1 MKKYLL
7 YVLLIFSVIY
17 NTISAQT
24 VVKNNGLKGHF
35 DVFVSGGYSGS
46 TIKNLITTLNG
57 DESPNITLSGANVD
71 SKGIY
76 FDGVDD
82 YATFVDILYK
92 SGGTLSWW
100 MKPTKD
106 NTNFDL
112 IGHDFNFSLSNLEYR
127 DLGDKAFIY
136 AETYNNCNNFNS
148 EQFDDF
154 YNSWH
159 MVTIVFKDDLATYY
173 IDGVSVGT
181 VSVYG
186 NMNCSGADLDKL
198 YSDFSFN
205 SIGKTQIGYSAF
217 YKGYL
222 NKILL
227 YNRALNANEIAFNY
241 NSTKIDYGYSGTI
254 YNFTSAQPSD
264 VWNYTDYGRL
274 GPTQTMITNAYR
286 GTSLENK
293 VKVTT
298 RGIQEWTVPYSGV
311 YEITA
316 KGGGFNYYKN
326 TVGGAIMKGKVH
338 LTKGEVLKIAVGQRG
353 SHSGGSGG
361 TFVVAA
367 PYNSVDSPL
376 LVAGGI
382 AGYYEPNRKTS
393 RIPTTGSVAKSASSS
408 RGGRGGKNG
417 GGGGGGA
424 TTHNDAGAGGGGFLG
439 NGGRSA
445 RNTNANGGSGGD
457 QTDGLSPSGS
467 IGPVD
472 SVGKSFVNGA
482 SGGKMYDRNGK
493 EVQGYGGFGGG
504 GGGYGQCYSGCAGFT
519 PNGGGGGYSG
529 GGGGSG
535 YDSYDQPQAGG
546 GGSYFNKKVYD
557 RATSNGSYNGFSDY
571 IENLNAY
578 HNTPDGNVQIK
589 YLGKS
594 PELGLSY
601 GELIWNA
608 TAVPFSIKPTS
619 KSQGQLTFESSD
631 TNVLT
636 VDSSGKATIIGAGR
650 CVVKIT
656 QEAHGDYESQAI
668 WLPISIKRTSAV
680 IGSSIEF
687 FEESVPEL
695 GSIQFT
701 APEGSLISDVIF
713 ANYGVSELV
722 NDEFN
727 FGNCYSYNALG
738 LVENAISNKT
748 SLSINATNSIFGDPC
763 YGTAKR
769 LTVQLRYVSG
779 ISDEEKTFGDE
790 EFTKTFVSNSD
801 APYTVKSSDSK
812 VVQVIESITK
822 DGELTATFRIT
833 GGGNAKITISQVQ
846 NEKYTAS
853 SSSFNVSVAKV
864 PGDLAFENFTKTY
877 GDAEFKPT
885 TVTSS
890 SAAITFTSSNT
901 DVATTSGAKVQIV
914 GVGTTELTAN
924 QAESNTYFASTQK
937 AVLTV
942 NKIKTS
948 IRSAKNQ
955 KYVMY
960 QAMYPYSNP
969 TGTFQAPTDAVFTNV
984 LFASYGTPYGYQG
997 YYSLSNC
1004 HAPDSKAVIE
1014 KLALG
1019 KNRFSIRPSSELFE
1033 GGDPCPDYQYDKF
1046 MKVKVQYQYLG
1057 ELPDHIKTFGSAD
1070 FTQLIYS
1077 NSTEP
1082 ITVTSSNPD
1091 VVSVSNIQS
1100 GLNSTITHK
1109 INGSGTAVITVNQA
1123 SSEFYESGTATYT
1136 VTINQIN
1143 SNVRF
1148 ENSIIKSFEDADF
1161 TISAVS
1167 SSTGAI
1173 QYTSS
1178 NESIASVYNNNVIRI
1193 KGAGTVNITATQ
1205 EAAGNYLSG
1214 TTTTKLTINKID
1226 ANLQPYGYVY
1236 AEIPEGSS
1244 KTLNTPNGEKITKI
1258 VFASYGTPTGENGNY
1273 KIGNCHSSVSVSKVE
1288 ELLLGKSSV
1297 NLAASNSIYGDPCGG
1312 TPKALYV
1319 KAKYLKTS
1327 GLTDQTVSYLGSDFT
1342 KSDESTSDGK
1352 FTISSSNPEV
1362 ISISSVQ
1369 NSNSLTITHQIKGA
1383 GTSEIKVNQA
1393 ASSNF
1398 NATLKTYTI
1407 TVDKVT
1413 PSIELKDVDKS
1424 YGDSNFELSAVS
1436 SSTGAITYTSSDSSV
1451 LSINGSTAS
1460 ILGAGTAIIT
1470 ATQVEDS
1477 NFLSA
1482 TATATVTVGKTQPIF
1497 YEEGFVYGAVNERGA
1512 LTLKTPNGE
1521 LIKEVVFA
1529 SYGNPRGSNGNYVQ
1543 GSCHSSNSK
1552 AKIEAAAL
1560 GKSSF
1565 TIIASNSN
1573 FGDPCGGVAK
1583 NLRVKVKYYK
1593 VISAYT
1599 DFTKQVDAT
1608 DFDRSVQTNSVGIF
1622 SVSSSDPSVIAVS
1635 NTQDS
1640 NTSVITHRVVGGG
1653 TAVITINQAA
1663 SDDYASV
1670 STNYTV
1676 TVNKLDSELS
1686 LSPINK
1692 QFGAEDFE
1700 LPYTTSSSGALTF
1713 SSSNTDVATI
1723 SGTTIHLINDGTTN
1737 ITVNQEETPSY
1748 NAASVSALLTVSKE
1762 IPVLLNFDDLS
1773 KTYGDSDITL
1783 DAYSDSFGAITYS
1796 VADTSIATISGSTL
1810 SIVGAGTTEITA
1822 YQEEGFQYQSASLT
1836 KQLVVQ
1842 KKALSISGI
1851 SAEDKVYDG
1860 TTSATLVLDT
1870 MTVSGTLDGDDFDI
1884 DVIGN
1889 FSNKSVGTD
1898 KDVELIFSL
1907 TGADKDQYSVS
1918 GQTTTT
1924 ASITQRDLYVD
1935 GVTANEK
1942 EYDQTTTATIN
1953 HSNITYTGLVT
1964 NDDVSVEFTGTF
1976 EDSELGINK
1985 TVSLTVEIS
1994 GTDKNNYNLSYQT
2007 SSTASIT
2014 PPSAGSYHFT
2024 NAGTTG
2030 RYGPTQNE
2038 VNTAYNGTLLDGS
2051 VTINTQGI
2059 QEWVV
2064 PSTDTYIIEVAGAK
2078 GGGDGGGDGAIVKGT
2093 INLTQG
2099 NVLKI
2104 AVGQRGTYGVGY
2116 DTTAS
2121 NGGGGGGGT
2130 FVVLND
2136 LPLLIAGG
2144 GGGGNGNSG
2153 SYPDVDN
2160 NKGKGLTLNSGA
2172 STSNGG
2178 GGINGNGGSYG
2189 GTAADGAGGAG
2200 FSSNGE
2206 NNSSYLGNSY
2216 GGKSFANG
2224 LNGGTTATY
2233 GQYNGGHG
2241 GFGGG
2246 GAGLSNSLIRG
2257 GGGGGYSGGQGG
2269 RLDWVEKSTI
2279 YTYPTSYS
2287 DLGYGGGGGSYIH
2300 SDFTEVYTSDGFYNE
2315 SSTSIGSLSK
2325 YNDGH
2330 GYVNISKLCQT
2341 SSLTV
2346 SETKTVTYG
2355 DASFTLNYS
2364 SSSDADVIYGS
2375 SDNSVASIN
2384 STTGEVT
2391 INGAG
2396 EVTLTIYQL
2405 GSIDYCA
2412 SNASM
2417 ILTVNKATP
2426 VLSGEIADNPD
2437 MFTTVGDSFDANE
2450 FLLSTSSGARTYT
2463 SLDTS
2468 IVAVEGSTISP
2479 IATGETYVTMVQEA
2493 TANYTSKQF
2502 TFSFWVAKGIPDLN
2516 HLDALTKT
2524 YGDPD
2529 FEFPYTTDS
2538 TGAIGLNSTNTN
2550 VATVS
2555 GTTISIHASGSTDI
2569 EISQDGD
2576 ENYSGYFTSIELTVG
2591 KGLAPIS
2598 FNDLYELYGAE
2609 PFDLSATSLSSG
2621 AYTFSSSNE
2630 NVAMVNGATL
2640 TIVGGGTTVLTAS
2653 QAADSNYS
2661 ASTTT
2666 ATLNVLKIDA
2676 ILSGLSDMN
2685 KTYGES
2691 SFELSVTSSSDGSIN
2706 YTSSNPAV
2714 ATIDGGTVSIVGVGK
2729 SIITATQSTTSNY
2742 NASSISAQLTV
2753 SKNKAQI
2760 SGFNSLDKTYGDDPF
2775 YLQATS
2781 SSSGDFTYS
2790 SSNDQ
2795 VATVNGTEVTIVGV
2809 GTTILT
2815 AFQSSDENY
2824 QSNTVTTTLV
2834 VGKATTSIQG
2844 LDSISKIYG
2853 DSIFNLSTTSSS
2865 TGSVTYTSSDTS
2877 VATIS
2882 GTSVTV
2888 VGVGTAI
2895 IKATYAADQY
2905 YDTASVTT
2913 TLVVEKAETILT
2925 ADLFIDRFYGDKPFE
2940 YNVTSI
2946 RTEPMTFSSS
2956 NPSIAT
2962 ISGTTITIKEI
2973 GETTIVVSQEE
2984 TDNFKAAIAS
2994 TVLSVRRATPIIS
3007 GTDEINKVF
3016 GDSAFELSAVSS
3028 NNGEL
3033 SYLSNDP
3040 SVATISGTTVII
3052 EGSGSTYITV
3062 SQSADN
3068 HYNQTDATINLNVS
3082 KKKTSLIGLVPM
3094 TKTFGDDDFKLTLTS
3109 DNDSEIKF
3117 ESSVE
3122 SVATIS
3128 GTTVIIEGA
3137 GSTTIT
3143 AAQSSTSNY
3152 TSASV
3157 KAVLTVEKANPH
3169 LTSLVDR
3176 DLVYGDPKEQI
3187 YASSLSDATINYTSS
3202 NQNVISI
3209 NDDQMSIV
3217 GVGKSIISISQDENE
3232 NYKSSVVSAVFTVYK
3247 APTEIKGLTN
3257 INKVLTDD
3265 KFDLNLSSN
3274 NPNTLKI
3281 SVEDSSVATVSGS
3294 TIFIKSDGITTIKVT
3309 QEASDFYEAAS
3320 ISSKL
3325 FVQNQVSNLIGLKNT
3340 SVVYGDSIVLTATSN
3355 NLNGRI
3361 YYSSSNE
3368 QIASVNSVTGQLTA
3382 HDIGEVTVTAVE
3394 KYFNTYITATASTV
3408 ISVKKRPLT
3417 MEKVVVNNKIYDG
3430 TRIAFV
3436 DESKTQFSGLINED
3450 DIRVNVQSSFDSAT
3464 VGPYK
3469 EVTLVSTLIGSDIAK
3484 YELQPLH
3491 KSIAS
3496 IFQKEVKVSGIKVL
3510 NKVYDGTLSATVDLS
3525 DVQFEGMIEGESL
3538 SIKETTAKFENKH
3551 AGNQKKA
3558 FLSTTYQGA
3567 DSSNYKMIDQ
3577 ESAYATISK
3586 KSINVIGRTLQKG
3599 KLYDGFKDILSTET
3613 LYDVGSEITEGDLVE
3628 FYGRPKYE
3636 HADAGVQKTVIGSL
3650 RIDGSDASNY
3660 NLEWTDG
3667 SGLITPRSLNIIVKK
3682 HFKFQT
3688 DVDPVFEDVLY
3699 SGDGFAPSES
3709 VENLNGDLVVSRNN
3723 NVEEVGV
3730 YTAVLEASGLSSANY
3745 EISYTKGDFE
3755 IVPIDQLMLD
3765 IEANGEQAYSSNAS
3779 YKVTGSYAT
3788 ETNTSKNISLIN
3800 VAIEYNS
3807 KTEMYS
3813 FNQDTPSGPISGEF
3827 KVEYQPV
3834 GASGKVDPRSFT
3846 SRGGFINTGVYT
3858 LQPTEVVIE
3867 SDFLNTEV
3875 SYKGVVDVQPKKITP
3890 KIYNPT
3896 KIYDG
3901 TSLVPSESVIIEGFE
3916 EGDDV
3921 RSIYQASFD
3930 NTSASVS
3937 KTVSVESIQLIG
3949 EDAANY
3955 TLALTSLSSSD
3966 GVINSKPLTVK
3977 ANHLTKVYDG
3987 AIETNYS
3994 ELYSGFIEGED
4005 ESYLNGTLV
4014 RSGEAINAKSVG
4026 IYDYSLSGLN
4036 SSNYQISYVPATL
4049 TITKA
4054 PLQIRGVQV
4063 YDKIYDGTTSAIV
4076 DQSLVAY
4083 FGLVQGEE
4091 VSINK
4096 VSANFERSQVGEQ
4109 IVNLSNYSF
4118 TGNNSNYAIS
4128 NQVTAT
4134 AVIKKAPL
4142 KVKVSSVTSSYLGIP
4157 YQDFKVTYEGFVN
4170 GEDASVLSGSLEFS
4184 GEGTKATKAGVYNV
4198 SASGLINDNY
4208 EIDYID
4214 GVYLILSS
4222 DIDQD
4227 GIPDEEDDDIDGD
4240 GIPNSSDADIN
4251 GDGVNDNGID
4261 TDNDGVNNANDSDDD
4276 NDGWIDSYELQCG
4289 SDPLDAMSIVLDT
4302 DQDGLPDCIDTDDDN
4317 DGVLDVNDAFPLSS
4331 YETVNTDGDG
4341 IGNNVDTD
4349 DDNDGQL
4356 DIHEI
4361 ACGSDPLNA
4370 TSLSVDTDSDSIP
4383 DCVDADD
4390 DNDGI
4395 LDVNDAF
4402 PLRADETI
4410 DTDGDGVGNNA
4421 DLDDDNDGFSDAVE
4435 IECGTDPLEY
4445 ESQPGDFDR
4454 DGIADCIDSDID
4466 GDGVENTLD
4475 VFPLNPYE
4483 SVDTDGDGIGN
4494 NADADDDNDGVLDGA
4509 DAFPLDASETADIDA
4524 DGIGDST
4531 DSDLFN
4537 DGFDDSRM
4545 EVSGALTPNHLGIE
4559 STWKITN
4566 INLHPRNRVRVYDKN
4581 GVLVFSK
4588 ENYQNDWRGT
4598 FKDDGD
4604 LLPSGAYY
4612 YKVYLYDTQQT
4623 LSGWLY
4629 LIY

>member
-1 MKKYLL
+1 MKKSLL
-7 YVLLIFSVIY
+7 YVLLIFSVIF
-17 NTISAQT
+17 NTVNAQT

-35 DVFVSGGYSGS
+35 DVFASGGYSGS
-46 TIKNLITTLNG
+46 TLKNLITTSNG
-57 DESPNITLSGANVD
+57 DESPNISLSGAKVD

-112 IGHDFNFSLSNLEYR
+112 IGHDFNSSLSNIEYR
-127 DLGDKAFIY
+127 DLGDKALIY

-148 EQFDDF
+148 AQFDDF

-159 MVTIVFKDDLATYY
+159 MVSIVFKDNLATYY

-186 NMNCSGADLDKL
+186 KMNCSGADLDNL

-241 NSTKIDYGYSGTI
+241 NSTKIDYGYSGTT
-254 YNFTSAQPSD
+254 YNFTAAQPSD
-264 VWNYTDYGRL
+264 VWNYTTYGRL
-274 GPTQTMITNAYR
+274 GPTQTMVTNAYR
-286 GTSLENK
+286 GSSLENK

-316 KGGGFNYYKN
+316 RGGGKDHYNN
-326 TVGGAIMKGKVH
+326 ALGGAIMKGKVH
-338 LTKGEVLKIAVGQRG
+338 LTKGEVLKIAVGQGG
-353 SHSGGSGG
+353 SHGGGAGG
-361 TFVVAA
+361 TFVVAS
-367 PYNSVDSPL
+367 PYNTVDSPL
-376 LVAGGI
+376 IVAGGL
-382 AGYYEPNRKTS
+382 GGFYDYYKNS
-393 RIPTTGSVAKSASSS
+393 RLPSMGPTGKSASSS

-417 GGGGGGA
+417 GGGGGAAASGGY
-424 TTHNDAGAGGGGFLG
+424 DSGAGGGGFLG
-439 NGGRSA
+439 NGGIPTN
-445 RNTNANGGSGGD
+445 NTGANGGAGGN
-457 QTDGLSPSGS
+457 QTDGFSSSGTKAPSE
-467 IGPVD
+467 
-472 SVGKSFVNGA
+472 SVGKSFINGA

-504 GGGYGQCYSGCAGFT
+504 GGGYGQCYSGCAGFV
-519 PNGGGGGYSG
+519 PRGGGGGYSG
-529 GGGGSG
+529 GGGGSQ
-535 YDSYDQPQAGG
+535 YDSYNEQQAGG

-557 RATSNGSYNGFSDY
+557 RATSNGSYNGYSAY
-571 IENLNAY
+571 VENLNAY
-578 HNTPDGNVQIK
+578 HNKYNGNVQIK
-589 YLGKS
+589 FLGKS
-594 PELGLSY
+594 PELGLPY
-601 GELIWNA
+601 GELTWNA

-631 TNVLT
+631 TNILT
-636 VDSSGKATIIGAGR
+636 VDSTGKATIIGAGR

-656 QEAHGDYESQAI
+656 QEAYGNYESQDI
-668 WLPISIKRTSAV
+668 WLPIKIKRTSAV

-687 FEESVPEL
+687 FEESVPES
-695 GSIQFT
+695 GSIEFT

-722 NDEFN
+722 DDEFN
-727 FGNCYSYNALG
+727 FGNCYSYNAIG
-738 LVENAISNKT
+738 LVENAITNKK
-748 SLSINATNSIFGDPC
+748 SLSINASNSIFGDPC

-779 ISDEEKTFGDE
+779 ISNEEKTFGDE

-801 APYTVKSSDSK
+801 APFSVKSSNSNVVK
-812 VVQVIESITK
+812 VLESITE
-822 DGELTATFRIT
+822 DGELTTTFKIT
-833 GGGNAKITISQVQ
+833 GGGNAKITISQP
-846 NEKYTAS
+846 NNKLYAAT

-864 PGDLAFENFTKTY
+864 PGDLSFENFTKTY
-877 GDAEFKPT
+877 GDTEFKPT

-890 SAAITFTSSNT
+890 RGAITFTSSNT

-914 GVGTTELTAN
+914 GIGTTELTAN
-924 QAESNTYFASTQK
+924 QAESNTYFASSQK
-937 AVLTV
+937 ATLTV
-942 NKIKTS
+942 NKIQTNLTALKPQSGT
-948 IRSAKNQ
+948 
-955 KYVMY
+955 KYIWMY
-960 QAMYPYSNP
+960 ENRTATM
-969 TGTFQAPTDAVFTNV
+969 TAPKGAIFTQV
-984 LFASYGTPYGYQG
+984 LFASYGRPGGYNG
-997 YYSLSNC
+997 YFNITNC
-1004 HAPDSKAVIE
+1004 HAPTSKSVLE
-1014 KLALG
+1014 DMALG
-1019 KNRFSIRPSSELFE
+1019 KNSFVITANDQLF
-1033 GGDPCPDYQYDKF
+1033 GGDPCSEISGYRWLSFKL
-1046 MKVKVQYQYLG
+1046 KYQYLG
-1057 ELPDHIKTFGSAD
+1057 ALPNHTKTFGGAD

-1091 VVSVSNIQS
+1091 VVTVSNTQS
-1100 GLNSTITHK
+1100 GTNSTITHK
-1109 INGSGTAVITVNQA
+1109 INSSGTAVITVKQA

-1136 VTINQIN
+1136 VTINQIK
-1143 SNVRF
+1143 SNLKF
-1148 ENSIIKSFEDADF
+1148 ESSIAKNYEDADF
-1161 TISAVS
+1161 IVSAVS

-1178 NESIASVYNNNVIRI
+1178 NESIASIYNNNVIRI
-1193 KGAGTVNITATQ
+1193 KGAGTVNITANQ

-1244 KTLNTPNGEKITKI
+1244 KTLSTPNGEKITKI

-1273 KIGNCHSSVSVSKVE
+1273 KIGNCHSSVSVSKVK

-1352 FTISSSNPEV
+1352 FTVSSSNPEV
-1362 ISISSVQ
+1362 ISVSSVQ
-1369 NSNSLTITHQIKGA
+1369 NSNLATITHQIKGA
-1383 GTSEIKVNQA
+1383 GTADIKVNQA

-1398 NATLKTYTI
+1398 NATVKTYTI
-1407 TVDKVT
+1407 TVDKVI
-1413 PSIELKDVDKS
+1413 PSIEFKDIDKS

-1451 LSINGSTAS
+1451 LSVNGSTAS

-1599 DFTKQVDAT
+1599 DFTKQVDAA
-1608 DFDRSVQTNSVGIF
+1608 DFDRSVQTNSVGTF

-1653 TAVITINQAA
+1653 TAVITINQGA

-1686 LSPINK
+1686 LSAINK

-1700 LPYTTSSSGALTF
+1700 LPYTTSSSGALTI

-1762 IPVLLNFDDLS
+1762 VPVLLNFDDLS

-1822 YQEEGFQYQSASLT
+1822 YQEEGFQYQSTSLT

-1860 TTSATLVLDT
+1860 TTSASIVLDT

-1884 DVIGN
+1884 DVQGK
-1889 FSNKSVGTD
+1889 FANKSVGTD

-1907 TGADKDQYSVS
+1907 TGTDKDQYSVS

-1964 NDDVSVEFTGTF
+1964 NDDVTVEFTGTF
-1976 EDSELGINK
+1976 EDSDLGINK

-2024 NAGTTG
+2024 NAGTNG

-2038 VNTAYNGTLLDGS
+2038 VNTAYSGTLLDGS

-2078 GGGDGGGDGAIVKGT
+2078 GGGNGGGDGAIVKGT

-2099 NVLKI
+2099 DVLNI
-2104 AVGQRGTYGVGY
+2104 AVGQRGVNGTGY
-2116 DTTAS
+2116 DATAS

-2130 FVVLND
+2130 FVIVDD
-2136 LPLLIAGG
+2136 LPLIVAGG
-2144 GGGGNGNSG
+2144 GGGGNGNST
-2153 SYPDVDN
+2153 YPNVDN
-2160 NKGKGLTLNSGA
+2160 NKGKGTT
-2172 STSNGG
+2172 STSGSSTNKSGG
-2178 GGINGNGGSYG
+2178 GANGLGGAFGKSQVS
-2189 GTAADGAGGAG
+2189 GAGGAG
-2200 FSSNGE
+2200 FNANGSDNTQMNE
-2206 NNSSYLGNSY
+2206 AK
-2216 GGKSFANG
+2216 GGKSYTNG
-2224 LNGGTTATY
+2224 FIGGEADARQAWSSYT
-2233 GQYNGGHG
+2233 GGHG

-2246 GAGLSNSLIRG
+2246 GSGMSNSLIRG

-2269 RLDWVEKSTI
+2269 TYDDMSSTTI
-2279 YTYPTSYS
+2279 YTQPKTYS
-2287 DLGYGGGGGSYIH
+2287 DIGYGGGGGSYID
-2300 SDFTEVYTSDGFYNE
+2300 SDFTEIYTSDGSYNG
-2315 SSTSIGSLSK
+2315 STTSIGNLSK

-2330 GYVNISKLCQT
+2330 GYVKISKLCQT

-2426 VLSGEIADNPD
+2426 VLSGEIVDYPD

-2450 FLLSTSSGARTYT
+2450 FLLSTSSGTRTYT
-2463 SLDTS
+2463 SSDTS

-2502 TFSFWVAKGIPDLN
+2502 TFSFWVDKAIPNLD
-2516 HLDALTKT
+2516 HFDALTKT
-2524 YGDPD
+2524 YGDSD

-2538 TGAIGLNSTNTN
+2538 TGAIGLSSSNTN

-2555 GTTISIHASGSTDI
+2555 GTTISIHAPGSTDI

-2621 AYTFSSSNE
+2621 AYTFNSSNE
-2630 NVAMVNGATL
+2630 NVAMVNGSTL

-2691 SFELSVTSSSDGSIN
+2691 SFELSATSSSDGSIN

-2714 ATIDGGTVSIVGVGK
+2714 ATIDGATVSIVGVGK

-2775 YLQATS
+2775 NLQATS

-2815 AFQSSDENY
+2815 AFQSSDGNY

-2853 DSIFNLSTTSSS
+2853 DPIFNLSTTSSS

-2888 VGVGTAI
+2888 VGVGTAM

-2925 ADLFIDRFYGDKPFE
+2925 ADLFIDRFYGDESFE
-2940 YNVTSI
+2940 YNVSSI
-2946 RTEPMTFSSS
+2946 RSEPMTYSSS

-2973 GETTIVVSQEE
+2973 GETTIVVSQDE
-2984 TDNFKAAIAS
+2984 TDNFKAAMAS
-2994 TVLSVRRATPIIS
+2994 TVLTVRRATPIIS

-3040 SVATISGTTVII
+3040 SVATISGTTVTI
-3052 EGSGSTYITV
+3052 EGAGSTYITV

-3068 HYNQTDATINLNVS
+3068 HYNQTDATINLNIS
-3082 KKKTSLIGLVPM
+3082 KKKTSLTGLVPL
-3094 TKTFGDDDFKLTLTS
+3094 TKTFGEDDFKLTLTS
-3109 DNDSEIKF
+3109 DNDSEITL
-3117 ESSVE
+3117 ESSDE

-3143 AAQSSTSNY
+3143 AAQSSTPNY
-3152 TSASV
+3152 TSASI
-3157 KAVLTVEKANPH
+3157 KADLTVEKANPQ
-3169 LTSLVDR
+3169 LTGLVDR

-3247 APTEIKGLTN
+3247 APTEINGLTN

-3281 SVEDSSVATVSGS
+3281 SVEDSSVATVSGT

-3325 FVQNQVSNLIGLKNT
+3325 FVQNQVSNLIGLKNA

-3355 NLNGRI
+3355 NLNGSI

-3368 QIASVNSVTGQLTA
+3368 QIASVNSVTGKLTA

-3394 KYFNTYITATASTV
+3394 KYFNSYITATASAV

-3450 DIRVNVQSSFDSAT
+3450 DVRVNVQSSFDSAT

-3469 EVTLVSTLIGSDIAK
+3469 KVTLVSALIGSDIAK
-3484 YELQPLH
+3484 YELQPLN

-3510 NKVYDGTLSATVDLS
+3510 NKVYDGTLSATVDIN

-3538 SIKETTAKFENKH
+3538 SIKETIAEFENKH

-3613 LYDVGSEITEGDLVE
+3613 LYDVGTEIIAGDLVE

-3660 NLEWTDG
+3660 SLEWTDG

-3688 DVDPVFEDVLY
+3688 EVDPVFEDVLY

-3709 VENLNGDLVVSRNN
+3709 IENLNGDLVVSRSN

-3875 SYKGVVDVQPKKITP
+3875 SYKGVVDVQPKTITP
-3890 KIYNPT
+3890 KIYNPI

-3921 RSIYQASFD
+3921 SSVYQASFD

-3937 KTVSVESIQLIG
+3937 KTVTVESIQLIG

-3987 AIETNYS
+3987 TIETNYS

-4005 ESYLNGTLV
+4005 ESYLEGTIV

-4026 IYDYSLSGLN
+4026 IYDYSLSGLS

-4054 PLQIRGVQV
+4054 PLQISGVQV
-4063 YDKIYDGTTSAIV
+4063 YDKVYDGTTSAIV

-4118 TGNNSNYAIS
+4118 NGNTSNYAIS

-4134 AVIKKAPL
+4134 AKIKKAPL

-4184 GEGTKATKAGVYNV
+4184 GEGTKAVKAGVYNV

-4208 EIDYID
+4208 EIEYID
-4214 GVYLILSS
+4214 GVYLILTS

-4251 GDGVNDNGID
+4251 GDGVIDNGID
-4261 TDNDGVNNANDSDDD
+4261 SDNDGVNNANDSDDD

-4317 DGVLDVNDAFPLSS
+4317 DGVFDVDDAFPLSS
-4331 YETVNTDGDG
+4331 YESVDTDGDG
-4341 IGNNVDTD
+4341 IGDNVDTD

-4356 DIHEI
+4356 DVHEI
-4361 ACGSDPLNA
+4361 TCGSDPLDA
-4370 TSLSVDTDSDSIP
+4370 VSLSVDTDSDSLP
-4383 DCVDADD
+4383 DCVDTDD

-4410 DTDGDGVGNNA
+4410 DTDGDGIGNNA

-4545 EVSGALTPNHLGIE
+4545 EVSGALTPNQLGVE